1 MYQAQFRFHGDLNDF
16 FIPGPVTS
24 SFSTSF
30 KGRQS
35 VKHLFE
41 ALGVP
46 HPDVGVILVAGQPVD
61 FSYIVQD
68 GDQVDV
74 YPCASPDGI
83 LPWAC
88 SHPRFVLDNHLG
100 KLATYLRM
108 VDFDTLYRNDYHDE
122 ELAQISSQEERILL
136 TRDIRLLMR
145 RVIVYG
151 YWIREKEPGQQLVE
165 VLQRYGLFGGIIPF
179 KRCLHCN
186 GLLQPVDKENIIHR
200 LEPLTKIYYDEFR
213 ICPDCDQIYWKG
225 SHYERMMAFIEQI
238 LRDHS
243 GK

>member
-1 MYQAQFRFHGDLNDF
+1 
-16 FIPGPVTS
+16 
-24 SFSTSF
+24 
-30 KGRQS
+30 
-35 VKHLFE
+35 
-41 ALGVP
+41 
-46 HPDVGVILVAGQPVD
+46 VGAILVVGQPVD

-74 YPCASPDGI
+74 YPCTSADGR
-83 LPWAC
+83 LP
-88 SHPRFVLDNHLG
+88 PRFVLDNHLG
-100 KLATYLRM
+100 KLAAYLRM

-145 RVIVYG
+145 RVIVFG

-165 VLQRYGLFGGIIPF
+165 VLQRYDLFGEIIPF

-186 GLLQPVDKENIIHR
+186 GLLQPVDKEKIIHR
-200 LEPLTKIYYDEFR
+200 LESLTKIYYDEFC

-225 SHYERMMAFIEQI
+225 SHYEHMMVFIEQI
-238 LRDHS
+238 LRNHS

>member
-1 MYQAQFRFHGDLNDF
+1 MYQAKFYFHGSLNDF
-16 FIPGPVTS
+16 FIPGQGITS
-24 SFSTSF
+24 YSTNF

-46 HPDVGVILVAGQPVD
+46 HTEVGAILVAGQPVD

-83 LPWAC
+83 LP
-88 SHPRFVLDNHLG
+88 PRFVLDNHLG
-100 KLATYLRM
+100 KLAAYLRM
-108 VDFDTLYRNDYHDE
+108 VGFDTLYRNDYHDE
-122 ELAQISSQEERILL
+122 ELAQTSSQEERILL

-165 VLQRYGLFGGIIPF
+165 LLQRYGLFGGIIPF

-225 SHYERMMAFIEQI
+225 SHYERMIVFIEQI
-238 LRDHS
+238 LRNHS

>member
-1 MYQAQFRFHGDLNDF
+1 MYQAQFCFHGDLNDF
-16 FIPGPVTS
+16 FIPGQITS
-24 SFSTSF
+24 IFSTSF

-41 ALGVP
+41 SLGVP
-46 HPDVGVILVAGQPVD
+46 HPEVGAILVAGQPVD
-61 FSYIVQD
+61 LSYIVQD

-74 YPCASPDGI
+74 YPCASTDGR
-83 LPWAC
+83 LP
-88 SHPRFVLDNHLG
+88 PRFVLDNHLG
-100 KLATYLRM
+100 KLAAYLRM
-108 VDFDTLYRNDYHDE
+108 VGFDTLYRNDFDDE
-122 ELAQISSQEERILL
+122 ELAQISNQEERILL

-145 RVIVYG
+145 RVIVFG

-165 VLQRYGLFGGIIPF
+165 VLQRYDLFGDIIPF

-186 GLLQPVDKENIIHR
+186 GSLQPVDKGKIIHR
-200 LEPLTKIYYDEFR
+200 LEPLTKIYYDEFS

-225 SHYERMMAFIEQI
+225 SHFERMMAFIEQI

>member
-1 MYQAQFRFHGDLNDF
+1 MYQAQFHFHGSLNDF
-16 FIPGPVTS
+16 FIPGQGITS
-24 SFSTSF
+24 YSTNF

-41 ALGVP
+41 SLGVP
-46 HPDVGVILVAGQPVD
+46 HPEVGAILVVGQPVD

-74 YPCASPDGI
+74 YPCTSADGR
-83 LPWAC
+83 LP
-88 SHPRFVLDNHLG
+88 PRFVLDNHLG
-100 KLATYLRM
+100 KLAAYLRM

-145 RVIVYG
+145 RVIVFG

-165 VLQRYGLFGGIIPF
+165 VLQRYDLFGEIIPF

-186 GLLQPVDKENIIHR
+186 GLLQPVDKEKIIHR

-225 SHYERMMAFIEQI
+225 SHYEHMMVFIEQI
-238 LRDHS
+238 LRNHS